1 MSARLRAVTIGLA
14 VPVIAAIVAVVTL
27 TATSAPGSGV
37 AANTTTNGTEIVI
50 SNFSFSPSTLHVA
63 PGTTIT
69 ITNHDGVTHT
79 VTAGD
84 KSFDSGQIAGGA
96 TATVTIK
103 SPGTYAYHCDIHN
116 YMTGTIEVK

>member
-1 MSARLRAVTIGLA
+1 MSGRRRAVTIGLA

-27 TATSAPGSGV
+27 TATSAPGSG
-37 AANTTTNGTEIVI
+37 AAASAGTNGTKVVI
-50 SNFSFSPSTLHVA
+50 SNFTFSPPTLRVA

-69 ITNHDGVTHT
+69 ITNNDGVTHT
-79 VTAGD
+79 VTADD

-96 TATVTIK
+96 TATVTLE
-103 SPGTYAYHCDIHN
+103 SPGKYTYHCDIHN

>member
-1 MSARLRAVTIGLA
+1 MSGRRRAVTIGLA

-37 AANTTTNGTEIVI
+37 AASTGANGTKIVI
-50 SNFSFSPSTLHVA
+50 SNFTFSPSTLHVA

-69 ITNHDGVTHT
+69 IANNDGVTHT
-79 VTAGD
+79 VTADD

-96 TATVTIK
+96 TATVTLRA
-103 SPGTYAYHCDIHN
+103 PGKYTYHCDIHN

>member
-1 MSARLRAVTIGLA
+1 MSGRLRAVTIGLA

-27 TATSAPGSGV
+27 TSTSAPGSG
-37 AANTTTNGTEIVI
+37 AAASAGSNGTKIVI
-50 SNFSFSPSTLHVA
+50 SNFTFSPSILHVA

-69 ITNHDGVTHT
+69 ITNNDGVTHT
-79 VTAGD
+79 VTGDD

-96 TATVTIK
+96 TAMVTLR
-103 SPGTYAYHCDIHN
+103 SPGKYTYHCDIHN